1 MGKSISELIKEA
13 ENQFIE
19 LKEQFSE
26 GVMKT
31 ISAFANTSGGV
42 ILIGV
47 NDDKEVVGVNL
58 KVGEFEDIIN
68 KIENAIGFY
77 PEIEVVPFKGKE
89 LIRIDV
95 QKSSIP
101 IKYKGIY
108 YKRVGNT
115 TREIS
120 ELTSKKGVI
129 FDGEGRRNIH
139 YEVLSQKKQK
149 RVKKL

>member
-1 MGKSISELIKEA
+1 MSKSISELIKEA

-47 NDDKEVVGVNL
+47 NDKKEVVGVNL
-58 KVGEFEDIIN
+58 KVGAFENIIN
-68 KIENAIGFY
+68 KIVDALGFH
-77 PEIEVVPFKGKE
+77 PEIKVVSFKGKE

-115 TREIS
+115 TRAVS
-120 ELTSKKGVI
+120 ELTSDKVFI
-129 FDGEGRRNIH
+129 FDSEGRRNIR
-139 YEVLSQKKQK
+139 YEILSQKMQK
-149 RVKKL
+149 

>member
-1 MGKSISELIKEA
+1 MSKSISELIKEA

-26 GVMKT
+26 GVLKT

-68 KIENAIGFY
+68 KIENAIGFH
-77 PEIEVVPFKGKE
+77 PEIKVVQFKGKE

-95 QKSSIP
+95 KKSSIP

-115 TREIS
+115 TKAVPK
-120 ELTSKKGVI
+120 LTFSDSLKSC
-129 FDGEGRRNIH
+129 GEGKRSTY
-139 YEVLSQKKQK
+139 YEVLSQKMQK
-149 RVKKL
+149 

>member
-1 MGKSISELIKEA
+1 MSKSISELIKEA
-13 ENQFIE
+13 ENHFIE

-26 GVMKT
+26 GVLKT
-31 ISAFANTSGGV
+31 ISAFANTNGGV

-68 KIENAIGFY
+68 KIENAIGFH

-89 LIRIDV
+89 LIRINV

-115 TREIS
+115 TKAVPK
-120 ELTSKKGVI
+120 LTFGNSLKSY
-129 FDGEGRRNIH
+129 GEG
-139 YEVLSQKKQK
+139 K
-149 RVKKL
+149 RSIYY

>member
-1 MGKSISELIKEA
+1 MSKSISELIKEA

-58 KVGEFEDIIN
+58 KVGEFENIVN
-68 KIENAIGFY
+68 KIVDNVGFK
-77 PEIEVVPFKGKE
+77 PEIEFVPFKGKE

-115 TREIS
+115 TKAVPK
-120 ELTSKKGVI
+120 LTFGNSLKSY
-129 FDGEGRRNIH
+129 GEGKRSTY
-139 YEVLSQKKQK
+139 YEVLSQKMQK
-149 RVKKL
+149 

>member
-1 MGKSISELIKEA
+1 MSKSISELIKEA

-47 NDDKEVVGVNL
+47 KDNKEVVGVNL
-58 KVGEFEDIIN
+58 KVGAFEEIIN
-68 KIENAIGFY
+68 KIVDNLGFH
-77 PEIEVVPFKGKE
+77 PEIKVVPFKGKE

-115 TREIS
+115 TRAIS
-120 ELTSKKGVI
+120 ELTSEKGVI
-129 FDGEGRRNIH
+129 FDGEDR
-139 YEVLSQKKQK
+139 KKHT
-149 RVKKL
+149 L